1 MLTARFRVS
10 FGGDLFAQ
18 PSKVLKNN
26 PNNTRLHEGQ
36 KSRVHL
42 RVECVEGWKYSECYL
57 RYDVWVVLVG
67 V

>member
-1 MLTARFRVS
+1 MLTAQFGVS
-10 FGGDLFAQ
+10 FWDDLFAQ
-18 PSKVLKNN
+18 LSEVLKNN

-42 RVECVEGWKYSECYL
+42 RVERVEGWKYSKCYL
-57 RYDVWVVLVG
+57 RYDVRIVLMG